1 MNVIHARAPRT
12 AQRLLSA
19 AVALTLTFTLAA
31 CGEKGKKPGQ
41 SVASVN
47 GQEITV
53 LQLNDELARSNVPAA
68 QQQAAT
74 KQLLEALIDRQLLVN
89 EASKEKLDRDP
100 KVVQAMER
108 ANALILAQS
117 YLQKKVGPQTP
128 PSKAEIEAYY
138 NQHPEFFSQRK
149 MFEMRQLIIA
159 SKDLVPELNK
169 AMDGAKSLDAVAA
182 WLGAHEVKFG
192 RAQANR
198 SSTELPPEL
207 SKKLLSMSKGQLFI
221 VREGERA
228 LLISLDDV
236 KDAPVG
242 LDESTQQIAQF
253 LGNKKNKDAADA
265 EMKRL
270 RAAAKIE
277 YLNKI
282 DAPAKP
288 ASAAASASAAAAPE
302 ASAADA
308 NARGVAGLK

>member
-1 MNVIHARAPRT
+1 MNVIHAQGPRT
-12 AQRLLSA
+12 VQRLLSA
-19 AVALTLTFTLAA
+19 AVALTLTLTLAA

-41 SVASVN
+41 SVASVD

-53 LQLNDELARSNVPAA
+53 LQLNDELARGNIPPA

-74 KQLLEALIDRQLLVN
+74 KQLLESLIDRQLLVN
-89 EASKEKLDRDP
+89 EATKDKLDRDP
-100 KVVQAMER
+100 KVMQAMER

-128 PSKAEIEAYY
+128 PSKAEIEEYY
-138 NQHPEFFSQRK
+138 NKHPEFFSQRK
-149 MFEMRQLIIA
+149 MFEMHQLIIA

-169 AMDGAKSLDAVAA
+169 AMDGVKSLDAVAA
-182 WLGAHEVKFG
+182 WLDSHEVKFG
-192 RAQANR
+192 RGQANR
-198 SSTELPPEL
+198 SSTDLPPEL
-207 SKKLLSMSKGQLFI
+207 TKKLLSMSKGQLFI

-236 KDAPVG
+236 KDAPVS
-242 LDESTQQIAQF
+242 LDDAAQQIAQF
-253 LGNKKNKDAADA
+253 LGNKKNKDAAGI

-277 YLNKI
+277 YLNKV
-282 DAPAKP
+282 DAAPAKP
-288 ASAAASASAAAAPE
+288 AAASAPAAASSDAS
-302 ASAADA
+302 SADA